1 MDQKIFSFLLKTAA
15 SSNHHK
21 LHEVIKTIGPI
32 DIPISNLK
40 FQQYLIKTI
49 VGQQISTKAAASIW
63 KKVQE
68 GLKQIKNFK
77 DKNLHQVLRSC
88 GLSERKALY
97 AQGVLENSQVARAS
111 RRQLKSLDSKTY
123 ASMLL
128 DLKGVGPWT
137 VEMSRI
143 FYLGDEDVLSEGDYG
158 IQVAHKKMFKNEK
171 LSQDFYNSY
180 APYRTYVSLYLWRSL
195 DF

>member
-1 MDQKIFSFLLKTAA
+1 MDQKIYSFLLKTAG
-15 SSNHHK
+15 SLNHHK
-21 LHEVIKTIGPI
+21 LHETIKTIGPR

-68 GLKQIKNFK
+68 GLQQIKNFK

-158 IQVAHKKMFKNEK
+158 IQVAHKKMFINEK
-171 LSQDFYNSY
+171 LSQDFYNNY

>member
-21 LHEVIKTIGPI
+21 LHEAIKTIGPI

-40 FQQYLIKTI
+40 FQQYLIKAI
-49 VGQQISTKAAASIW
+49 IGQQISTKAAASIW

-68 GLKQIKNFK
+68 GLKQIKNFE

-158 IQVAHKKMFKNEK
+158 IQVAHKKMFMNEK
-171 LSQDFYNSY
+171 LSQDFYNNY

-195 DF
+195 DL

>member
-1 MDQKIFSFLLKTAA
+1 MDQNIFSFLLKTAA

-21 LHEVIKTIGPI
+21 LHEAIKTIGPI

-77 DKNLHQVLRSC
+77 NKNLHEVLRSC

-97 AQGVLENSQVARAS
+97 AQGVLENSQVARAN

-158 IQVAHKKMFKNEK
+158 IQVAHKKMFTNAK
-171 LSQDFYNSY
+171 LSQDFYNNY

>member
-40 FQQYLIKTI
+40 FQQYLIKAI
-49 VGQQISTKAAASIW
+49 IGQQISTKAAASIW

-88 GLSERKALY
+88 GLSERKAIY
-97 AQGVLENSQVARAS
+97 AQGVLENSQIARAN

-128 DLKGVGPWT
+128 NLKGVGPWT

>member
-97 AQGVLENSQVARAS
+97 AQGVLENSKLARAS

-171 LSQDFYNSY
+171 LSQDFYNNY

>member
-1 MDQKIFSFLLKTAA
+1 MDQKIFSFLLRAAA

-32 DIPISNLK
+32 DIPISNLR

-68 GLKQIKNFK
+68 GLQQIKNFK

-128 DLKGVGPWT
+128 DFKGVGPWT

-158 IQVAHKKMFKNEK
+158 IQVAHKKMFINEK
-171 LSQDFYNSY
+171 LSQDFYNNY

>member
-40 FQQYLIKTI
+40 FQQYLIKAI

-68 GLKQIKNFK
+68 GLKQIKNFE

>member
-171 LSQDFYNSY
+171 LSQDFYNNY

>member
-1 MDQKIFSFLLKTAA
+1 MDQKIFSLLLKTAA

-21 LHEVIKTIGPI
+21 LHEIIKTIGPI

-40 FQQYLIKTI
+40 FQQYLIKAI

-68 GLKQIKNFK
+68 GLQQIKNFK

-88 GLSERKALY
+88 GLSERKAFY

-180 APYRTYVSLYLWRSL
+180 APYRTYVSIYLWRSL

>member
-1 MDQKIFSFLLKTAA
+1 M
-15 SSNHHK
+15 
-21 LHEVIKTIGPI
+21 
-32 DIPISNLK
+32 
-40 FQQYLIKTI
+40 
-49 VGQQISTKAAASIW
+49 
-63 KKVQE
+63 
-68 GLKQIKNFK
+68 IKNFK
-77 DKNLHQVLRSC
+77 DKNLHEVLRSC

-97 AQGVLENSQVARAS
+97 AQGVLENSQLARAN
-111 RRQLKSLDSKTY
+111 RRQLKSLDSKAY

-128 DLKGVGPWT
+128 NLKGVGPWT

-158 IQVAHKKMFKNEK
+158 IQVAHKKMFKDKK
-171 LSQDFYNSY
+171 LSQNFYNNY

>member
-1 MDQKIFSFLLKTAA
+1 MDQKIFSFLLKTA
-15 SSNHHK
+15 SSSSHHK

-171 LSQDFYNSY
+171 LSQDFYNNY

>member
-77 DKNLHQVLRSC
+77 DKNFHQVLRSC
-88 GLSERKALY
+88 GLSERKAHY
-97 AQGVLENSQVARAS
+97 AQGVLENSQLVRAN
-111 RRQLKSLDSKTY
+111 RKQLKSLDSKTY

-128 DLKGVGPWT
+128 DLKGIGPWT

-158 IQVAHKKMFKNEK
+158 IQVAHKKM
-171 LSQDFYNSY
+171 L
-180 APYRTYVSLYLWRSL
+180 
-195 DF
+195 

>member
-1 MDQKIFSFLLKTAA
+1 M
-15 SSNHHK
+15 
-21 LHEVIKTIGPI
+21 
-32 DIPISNLK
+32 
-40 FQQYLIKTI
+40 
-49 VGQQISTKAAASIW
+49 
-63 KKVQE
+63 QE

-77 DKNLHQVLRSC
+77 DKNFHEVLRSC

-97 AQGVLENSQVARAS
+97 AQGVLENSQIARAN

-158 IQVAHKKMFKNEK
+158 IQVAHKKMFMNEK
-171 LSQDFYNSY
+171 LSQDFYNNY

>member
-15 SSNHHK
+15 SSNHRK

-40 FQQYLIKTI
+40 FQQYLIKAI

-97 AQGVLENSQVARAS
+97 AQGVLENSQVARAN
-111 RRQLKSLDSKTY
+111 RRQLKSLDSRTY

>member
-32 DIPISNLK
+32 DIPISNLR

-49 VGQQISTKAAASIW
+49 VGQQISTKVAASIW

-77 DKNLHQVLRSC
+77 DKNFHQVLRLC

-97 AQGVLENSQVARAS
+97 AQGVLENSQIARAN

-171 LSQDFYNSY
+171 LSQDFYNNY

>member
-21 LHEVIKTIGPI
+21 LHEVIKAIGPI

>member
-1 MDQKIFSFLLKTAA
+1 MDQKIFSFLLKTAD

-21 LHEVIKTIGPI
+21 LHEAIKTIGPI

-68 GLKQIKNFK
+68 GLKQIKNSK
-77 DKNLHQVLRSC
+77 DKNLHEVLRSC

-97 AQGVLENSQVARAS
+97 AQGILENSQIARAS

-158 IQVAHKKMFKNEK
+158 IQVAHKKMFKDKK
-171 LSQDFYNSY
+171 LSQDFYNNY

>member
-40 FQQYLIKTI
+40 FQQYLIKAI

-97 AQGVLENSQVARAS
+97 AQGVLENSQVARAN
-111 RRQLKSLDSKTY
+111 RRQLKSLDSRTY

>member
-40 FQQYLIKTI
+40 FQQYLIKAI

-68 GLKQIKNFK
+68 GLKQIKNFE

-97 AQGVLENSQVARAS
+97 AQGVLENSQAARAN

>member
-1 MDQKIFSFLLKTAA
+1 MDQKIYSFLLKTAG

-21 LHEVIKTIGPI
+21 LHETIKTIGPR

-68 GLKQIKNFK
+68 ELKVIKNFK
-77 DKNLHQVLRSC
+77 DKNLHEVLRSC

-97 AQGVLENSQVARAS
+97 AQGVLENSQLARAN
-111 RRQLKSLDSKTY
+111 RRQLKSLDSKAY

-128 DLKGVGPWT
+128 NLKGVGPWT

-158 IQVAHKKMFKNEK
+158 IQVAHKKMFKDKK
-171 LSQDFYNSY
+171 LSQDFYNNY

>member
-40 FQQYLIKTI
+40 FQQYLIKAI
-49 VGQQISTKAAASIW
+49 IGQQISTKAAASIW

-97 AQGVLENSQVARAS
+97 AQGVLENSQIARAN

>member
-1 MDQKIFSFLLKTAA
+1 MDQKIFSFLLRAAA

-32 DIPISNLK
+32 DIPISNLR

-68 GLKQIKNFK
+68 GLQQIKNFK

-143 FYLGDEDVLSEGDYG
+143 FYLGDEDVLSVGDYG
-158 IQVAHKKMFKNEK
+158 IQVAHKKMFMNEK
-171 LSQDFYNSY
+171 LSQDFYNNY

>member
-40 FQQYLIKTI
+40 FQQYLIKAI
-49 VGQQISTKAAASIW
+49 IGQQISTKAAASIW

-97 AQGVLENSQVARAS
+97 AQGVLENSQIARAN

-158 IQVAHKKMFKNEK
+158 IQVAHKNMFMNEK
-171 LSQDFYNSY
+171 LSQDFYDNY

>member
-1 MDQKIFSFLLKTAA
+1 MDQKIFSFLLKTAS

-21 LHEVIKTIGPI
+21 LYEVIKTIGPI
-32 DIPISNLK
+32 EIPISNLK
-40 FQQYLIKTI
+40 FQEYLIKTI

-63 KKVQE
+63 RKVQA
-68 GLKQIKNFK
+68 GLKGFKTFK
-77 DKNLHQVLRSC
+77 DKNLHKFLRSC

-97 AQGVLENSQVARAS
+97 AQGVLENSHIARVNK
-111 RRQLKSLDSKTY
+111 RQLKSLDSKTY
-123 ASMLL
+123 TSMLM

-158 IQVAHKKMFKNEK
+158 IQVAHKKMFKNKK
-171 LSQDFYNSY
+171 LSQDFYNDY
-180 APYRTYVSLYLWRSL
+180 GPYRTYVSLYLWRSL

>member
-40 FQQYLIKTI
+40 FQQYLIKAI
-49 VGQQISTKAAASIW
+49 IGQQISTKAAASIW

-111 RRQLKSLDSKTY
+111 RRKLKSLDSKTF

>member
-97 AQGVLENSQVARAS
+97 AQGVLENSQIARAN

>member
-97 AQGVLENSQVARAS
+97 AQGVLENSQAARAS

>member
-1 MDQKIFSFLLKTAA
+1 MDQKIFSFLLRAAA

-32 DIPISNLK
+32 DIPISNLR

-68 GLKQIKNFK
+68 GLQQIKNFK

-88 GLSERKALY
+88 GLSERKAHY
-97 AQGVLENSQVARAS
+97 AQGVLENSQVARAN
-111 RRQLKSLDSKTY
+111 RKQLKSLDSKTY

-128 DLKGVGPWT
+128 DLKGIGPWT

-171 LSQDFYNSY
+171 LSQDFYNNY

>member
-180 APYRTYVSLYLWRSL
+180 APYRTYVSLYLWQSL

>member
-77 DKNLHQVLRSC
+77 DKNFHQVLRSC

-97 AQGVLENSQVARAS
+97 AQGVLENSQVARAT

-158 IQVAHKKMFKNEK
+158 IQVALKKMFMNEK
-171 LSQDFYNSY
+171 LSQDFYDNY

>member
-21 LHEVIKTIGPI
+21 LHEAIKTIGPI

-68 GLKQIKNFK
+68 GLKGIKNFK
-77 DKNLHQVLRSC
+77 GKNLHEVLRSC

-97 AQGVLENSQVARAS
+97 AQGVLENSQVARAN
-111 RRQLKSLDSKTY
+111 RRQLKSLDSKAY

-128 DLKGVGPWT
+128 NLKGVGPWT

-158 IQVAHKKMFKNEK
+158 IQVAHKKMFKDKK
-171 LSQDFYNSY
+171 LSQDFYNNY

>member
-40 FQQYLIKTI
+40 FQQYLIKAI
-49 VGQQISTKAAASIW
+49 IGQQISTKAAASIW

-97 AQGVLENSQVARAS
+97 AQGILENSQIARAN

>member
-1 MDQKIFSFLLKTAA
+1 MDQKIFSFLLKTAD

-21 LHEVIKTIGPI
+21 LHEAIKTIGPI

-68 GLKQIKNFK
+68 ELKVIKNFK
-77 DKNLHQVLRSC
+77 DKNLHEVLRSC

-97 AQGVLENSQVARAS
+97 AQGVLENSQLARAN
-111 RRQLKSLDSKTY
+111 RRQLKSLDSKAY

-128 DLKGVGPWT
+128 NLKGVGPWT

-158 IQVAHKKMFKNEK
+158 IQVAHKKMFKDKK
-171 LSQDFYNSY
+171 LSQDFYNNY

>member
-1 MDQKIFSFLLKTAA
+1 MDQKIYSFLLKTAG
-15 SSNHHK
+15 SLNHHK
-21 LHEVIKTIGPI
+21 LHETIKTIGPR

-68 GLKQIKNFK
+68 GLKQIKNSK
-77 DKNLHQVLRSC
+77 DKNLHEVLRSC

-97 AQGVLENSQVARAS
+97 AQGILENSQIARAS

-143 FYLGDEDVLSEGDYG
+143 FYLGDKDVLSEGDYG
-158 IQVAHKKMFKNEK
+158 IQVAHKKMFMNDKFCLLYTSPSPRDAT
-171 LSQDFYNSY
+171 LSRMPSS
-180 APYRTYVSLYLWRSL
+180 A
-195 DF
+195 

>member
-21 LHEVIKTIGPI
+21 LQEVIKTIGPI

-68 GLKQIKNFK
+68 GFKQIKNFK

-143 FYLGDEDVLSEGDYG
+143 FYLGDEDVLSEGDYA
-158 IQVAHKKMFKNEK
+158 IQVAHKKIFMNEK
-171 LSQDFYNSY
+171 LSQDFYNNY

>member
-21 LHEVIKTIGPI
+21 LQEVIKTIGPI

-97 AQGVLENSQVARAS
+97 AQGVLGNSQIARAN

>member
-97 AQGVLENSQVARAS
+97 AQGVLENSQVAKAT

-143 FYLGDEDVLSEGDYG
+143 FYLGDEDILSEGDYG

>member
-1 MDQKIFSFLLKTAA
+1 MDQKIFSFLLRAAA

-21 LHEVIKTIGPI
+21 LHEVIKTIGPL
-32 DIPISNLK
+32 DIPISNLR

-68 GLKQIKNFK
+68 GLQQIKNFK

-158 IQVAHKKMFKNEK
+158 IQVAHKKMFVNEK
-171 LSQDFYNSY
+171 LSQDFYNNY